1 MILLGRLLKLVYD
14 RLTRTQLRGGA
25 VSLHRD
31 DFRMAQRGRKKKQR
45 WTTLQQAPLYIRIF
59 PTTPSSDVQSQS
71 VDQKKY
77 SDLSWVRE
85 TWVVAEMTGLS
96 LSACPKECLESS
108 VSGGPYLPDCHRH
121 TRSGRAGGRRARTG
135 GTYGKIWGSPD
146 TLFGR
151 RPVLH
156 SLHGMKSDC
165 ILRYAKAEET
175 DLCGG
180 LCWNLCFKTNS
191 AIAPGAWY
199 VIATSTLWSAA
210 LMPIP
215 RQ

>member
-31 DFRMAQRGRKKKQR
+31 DFRVAQRGRTK
-45 WTTLQQAPLYIRIF
+45 
-59 PTTPSSDVQSQS
+59 SNSQS
-71 VDQKKY
+71 VDQNKY
-77 SDLSWVRE
+77 SGLSWARE

-96 LSACPKECLESS
+96 LSACPKESLGSS

-121 TRSGRAGGRRARTG
+121 TRSGRAGAGVA
-135 GTYGKIWGSPD
+135 YGKIWGSPD

-151 RPVLH
+151 RAAAPVLH

-199 VIATSTLWSAA
+199 VIATSTLWSTA
-210 LMPIP
+210 LVHIR
-215 RQ
+215 RQSPG